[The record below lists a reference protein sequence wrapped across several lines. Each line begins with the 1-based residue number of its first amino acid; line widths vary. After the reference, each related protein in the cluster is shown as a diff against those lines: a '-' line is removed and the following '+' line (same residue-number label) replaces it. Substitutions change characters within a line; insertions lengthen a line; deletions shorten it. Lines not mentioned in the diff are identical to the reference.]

1 MNFQV
6 SEKEDSIIIISV
18 FSTVT
23 SRRPCAP
30 LFPVNVPWL
39 EEIL

>member
-23 SRRPCAP
+23 SKSAP